1 MLCRLFFFFNTIKK
15 KKMLGQKDRKKLTA
29 GYVVAPVLDCPPP
42 DFLVCGFLFNKK
54 SYSVILLNIHID
66 QGSPKP
72 TDLQQLVLKFGFPF
86 ATQSLKVLANLD
98 HLVLQKPCAAQSPR
112 LTQVLQ
118 QTFIIP
124 VFGTI
129 FPFCMPI
136 FLVVLNSS
144 CLILELRY

>member
-1 MLCRLFFFFNTIKK
+1 
-15 KKMLGQKDRKKLTA
+15 MLGQKDRKKLTA
-29 GYVVAPVLDCPPP
+29 GYIVVLVLDCPPP

-54 SYSVILLNIHID
+54 VLFSHFIKHID

-72 TDLQQLVLKFGFPF
+72 TDFHQLILKFGFPF

-98 HLVLQKPCAAQSPR
+98 HLVFQKPCAAQSPR
-112 LTQVLQ
+112 LTHVLQ

-144 CLILELRY
+144 CLILELSYKFFLPIILQVP